1 MILRKKIPALLK
13 PGDEVMIISPSYSID
28 LEKIEYAVKFIE
40 GWGLRVRVG
49 KNALKRYG
57 PFAGTDEERL
67 SDLQT
72 SIDDRKIKAVFCSRG
87 GYGLLR
93 IIDGAD
99 FHLLKRS
106 PKWFIGYSDV
116 TVLHLWL
123 NEVCGIASLHAEMP
137 LHYMPGEKSSET
149 FSTLQQALFEGRL
162 SWRWEGEAIRGNKAE
177 GVLTGGN
184 LSLLYSLMGTKGEPV
199 TKNKI
204 LFIEDD
210 GEYYYSVDRMLTSLK
225 LAGKLK
231 DLAGLIIGG
240 FSGMQDGKAP
250 WGRSVEETVLEI
262 VKDYNYPVFTK
273 CPAGHIYDNRA
284 LILGSY
290 AVIEQK
296 GSEIALRFK

>member
-1 MILRKKIPALLK
+1 MYLGKIIPKTLQT
-13 PGDEVMIISPSYSID
+13 GDEVVIISPSYFIEED
-28 LEKIEYAVKFIE
+28 KIEGAIRVLE

-67 SDLQT
+67 SDLQAAV
-72 SIDDRKIKAVFCSRG
+72 DDRKIKAVFCARG

-93 IIDGAD
+93 IIDKAH
-99 FHLLKRS
+99 FRSLRKS

-116 TVLHLWL
+116 TVLHMWL

-137 LHYMPGEKSSET
+137 LHYMHGGKSIET

-162 SWRWEGEAIRGNKAE
+162 SWRWEGESIRGNHSE

-184 LSLLYSLMGTKGEPV
+184 LSLLYSLMGTKGEPI
-199 TKNKI
+199 TKNRI
-204 LFIEDD
+204 LFIEDE

-231 DLAGLIIGG
+231 DLAGLVIGG
-240 FSGMQDGKAP
+240 FSGMQDGKVP
-250 WGRSVEETVLEI
+250 WGRSVEETVFDI
-262 VKDYNYPVFTK
+262 VKDYNYPVFAR
-273 CPAGHIYDNRA
+273 CPAGHINDNRA

-290 AVIEQK
+290 AVLEKK
-296 GSEIALRFK
+296 GNEIVLIFR